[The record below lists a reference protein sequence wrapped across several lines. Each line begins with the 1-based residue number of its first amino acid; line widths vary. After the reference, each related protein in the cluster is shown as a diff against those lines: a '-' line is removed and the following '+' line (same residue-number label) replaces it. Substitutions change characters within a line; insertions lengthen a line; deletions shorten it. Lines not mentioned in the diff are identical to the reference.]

1 MSSKEIKVWA
11 NIVLTQ
17 LKDNVDL
24 TKDEFIFLAGNN
36 YRKFLIPEMK
46 NYKVPMQNLGIG
58 RQLKFLKD
66 NTQ

>member
-46 NYKVPMQNLGIG
+46 NYKVPMQNL
-58 RQLKFLKD
+58 
-66 NTQ
+66 